1 MDFDQLVCY
10 ETMDV
15 VKTSE
20 FLFDWCNYFI
30 HSSNTEDFNFSK
42 EKILE
47 KFFQDIRPSSFFTWI
62 KECQKL
68 NLLEN
73 CPEKF
78 LMLLLEIES
87 TLASLMTQETQEA
100 TAEDYMILENLFWD
114 NLSVESLIQHLET
127 NLTSYFS
134 QTLFTKNLFRVFLAW
149 LKEFELNMAF
159 QSPDK
164 ETKVQTDSLLSSG
177 IPKKRKLDISTSIT
191 PVSTPKA
198 TVDAYFSKVNLIHNI
213 EI

>member
-1 MDFDQLVCY
+1 MDFEKLICY
-10 ETMDV
+10 EIMDV

-20 FLFDWCNYFI
+20 YLFDWCNHFI
-30 HSSNTEDFNFSK
+30 HSHSTEDFVFSK
-42 EKILE
+42 EKVLE
-47 KFFQDIRPSSFFTWI
+47 KLFEDLKASSFFTWI

-73 CPEKF
+73 CPEKL
-78 LMLLLEIES
+78 LMLFLEIEA
-87 TLASLMTQETQEA
+87 TLASLLTQETQEA

-114 NLSVESLIQHLET
+114 NLSIESLFQHLET
-127 NLTSYFS
+127 NLTSYFL
-134 QTLFTKNLFRVFLAW
+134 QTSFTKSLFRVFLAW

-159 QSPDK
+159 QSQGK
-164 ETKVQTDSLLSSG
+164 ETKAQTDSSQSSG

-198 TVDAYFSKVNLIHNI
+198 TVDAFFSKVNLIHNI